1 MMVFLGSNY
10 SYVGNPVFVSIISSL
25 ILILFLLGK
34 FFLLILYV
42 PFQKCLFSV
51 VFLSISIAFLL
62 LFNFSQ
68 GFSKLSK
75 FLLHYFL
82 SPSYLFHE
90 HLYLSLVCF
99 FTSSFSFKNLQPN
112 IFALWQYFYRK
123 FFFFCLVFLVT
134 SLPFLYLSV
143 DLFSFFFA
151 NSSVNMNF
159 CPVTYLQEIFN
170 GKELEPHSKLA
181 GFPLNSGFFGC
192 EFI

>member
-1 MMVFLGSNY
+1 M
-10 SYVGNPVFVSIISSL
+10 SILCGI
-25 ILILFLLGK
+25 
-34 FFLLILYV
+34 
-42 PFQKCLFSV
+42 
-51 VFLSISIAFLL
+51 SISIAFLL

-82 SPSYLFHE
+82 SPSHLFHE
-90 HLYLSLVCF
+90 HLYLSLVYF
-99 FTSSFSFKNLQPN
+99 FTSSFSFKNLQQK
-112 IFALWQYFYRK
+112 ILALWQYLYGK
-123 FFFFCLVFLVT
+123 LFFVFCFCLIFLVT